1 MLMIAAWA
9 YLSPSAIVLARTKN
23 AHFLPGKVW
32 LYGHAIFQLAAL
44 ICTAVALGIAVHTIG
59 RAELHGTL
67 REARQDV
74 GRGSESWGG
83 GRRVMGP
90 PNAAPSQSPPPGN

>member
-1 MLMIAAWA
+1 MRKLKLHYHGHVVAEDEMLV
-9 YLSPSAIVLARTKN
+9 PQVLARTKN

-59 RAELHGTL
+59 RADGVDPSGNKQVMRLTP
-67 REARQDV
+67 
-74 GRGSESWGG
+74 ST
-83 GRRVMGP
+83 RR
-90 PNAAPSQSPPPGN
+90 

>member
-59 RAELHGTL
+59 RADGVDPSGNKHSCDS
-67 REARQDV
+67 RHR
-74 GRGSESWGG
+74 RG
-83 GRRVMGP
+83 
-90 PNAAPSQSPPPGN
+90 AD